1 MGCKDTD
8 FLETA
13 KLFSDFFDI
22 FPTFAAAK
30 QERRMAEVEN
40 KTESGTRRSETPL
53 WQLFLVFSKIG
64 AFTIGGGYAMIS
76 LIQNEIVRRKW
87 LGEEDFSELIT
98 LAQTAPG
105 LLAVNIS
112 IFTGFRLRGVRGSI
126 VATLASILPS
136 FLIILA
142 IAMAFSGFQDNPVVI
157 RIFKGIRPAVV
168 ALILVPMINMAK
180 KSDDRWWKWVLSAA
194 ALALVGFLGVSP
206 IYILLCVIVIFLGIS
221 IYRDRK
227 LKELSGKSK

>member
-1 MGCKDTD
+1 M
-8 FLETA
+8 
-13 KLFSDFFDI
+13 
-22 FPTFAAAK
+22 
-30 QERRMAEVEN
+30 ERLMEN
-40 KTESGTRRSETPL
+40 GQNKEQQSASL
-53 WQLFLVFSKIG
+53 WQLFGVFAKIG

-87 LGEEDFSELIT
+87 LSEDDFSELIT

-112 IFTGFRLRGVRGSI
+112 IFTGFRLRGVKGSI

-142 IAMAFSGFQDNPVVI
+142 IAMAFSGFQDNPIVI
-157 RIFKGIRPAVV
+157 RVFKGIRPVVV
-168 ALILVPMINMAK
+168 ALILVPMINMVR
-180 KSDDRWWKWVLSAA
+180 KSDDTWWKWVLSAVV
-194 ALALVGFLGVSP
+194 LALVGFLGVSP

-221 IYRDRK
+221 AYREKRM
-227 LKELSGKSK
+227 KSENTK

>member
-1 MGCKDTD
+1 M
-8 FLETA
+8 
-13 KLFSDFFDI
+13 
-22 FPTFAAAK
+22 
-30 QERRMAEVEN
+30 
-40 KTESGTRRSETPL
+40 
-53 WQLFLVFSKIG
+53 WQLFGVFAKIG

-87 LGEEDFSELIT
+87 LSEDDFSELIT

-157 RIFKGIRPAVV
+157 RVFRGIRPVVV
-168 ALILVPMINMAK
+168 ALILVPMINMAR
-180 KSDDRWWKWVLSAA
+180 KSDDTWWKWALSSVV
-194 ALALVGFLGVSP
+194 LALVGFLGVSP

-221 IYRDRK
+221 VYREERMK
-227 LKELSGKSK
+227 NTSENTK

>member
-1 MGCKDTD
+1 MEKGQNQDNQ
-8 FLETA
+8 ET
-13 KLFSDFFDI
+13 S
-22 FPTFAAAK
+22 
-30 QERRMAEVEN
+30 
-40 KTESGTRRSETPL
+40 L
-53 WQLFLVFSKIG
+53 WQLFGVFAKIG

-87 LGEEDFSELIT
+87 LSEDDFSELIT

-112 IFTGFRLRGVRGSI
+112 IFTGFRLRGVKGSI

-142 IAMAFSGFQDNPVVI
+142 IAMAFSGFQDNPTVI
-157 RIFKGIRPAVV
+157 RIFKGIRPVVV
-168 ALILVPMINMAK
+168 ALILVPMINMAR
-180 KSDDRWWKWVLSAA
+180 KSDDTWWKWTLSAVV
-194 ALALVGFLGVSP
+194 LALVGFLGVSP

-221 IYRDRK
+221 VYREKRMN
-227 LKELSGKSK
+227 KS

>member
-1 MGCKDTD
+1 MEKGQNQDN
-8 FLETA
+8 
-13 KLFSDFFDI
+13 
-22 FPTFAAAK
+22 
-30 QERRMAEVEN
+30 Q
-40 KTESGTRRSETPL
+40 KTSL
-53 WQLFLVFSKIG
+53 WQIFGVFAKIG

-87 LGEEDFSELIT
+87 LSEDDFSELIT

-112 IFTGFRLRGVRGSI
+112 IFTGFRLRGVKGSI

-142 IAMAFSGFQDNPVVI
+142 IAMAFSGFQDNPIVI
-157 RIFKGIRPAVV
+157 RVFKGIRPVVV
-168 ALILVPMINMAK
+168 ALILVPMINMAR
-180 KSDDRWWKWVLSAA
+180 KSDDTWWKWTLSAVV
-194 ALALVGFLGVSP
+194 LALVGFLGVSP

-221 IYRDRK
+221 VYREKRMN
-227 LKELSGKSK
+227 KS

>member
-1 MGCKDTD
+1 M
-8 FLETA
+8 
-13 KLFSDFFDI
+13 
-22 FPTFAAAK
+22 
-30 QERRMAEVEN
+30 EN
-40 KTESGTRRSETPL
+40 GKNLDNRKTSL
-53 WQLFLVFSKIG
+53 WQIFGVFAKIG

-87 LGEEDFSELIT
+87 LSEDDFSELIT

-112 IFTGFRLRGVRGSI
+112 IFTGFRLRGMKGSI

-142 IAMAFSGFQDNPVVI
+142 IAMAFSGFQDNPIVI
-157 RIFKGIRPAVV
+157 RVFKGIRPVVV
-168 ALILVPMINMAK
+168 ALILVPMINMAR
-180 KSDDRWWKWVLSAA
+180 KSDDTWWKWVLSAVV
-194 ALALVGFLGVSP
+194 LALVGFFGVSP

-221 IYRDRK
+221 VYREKRM
-227 LKELSGKSK
+227 KSEKTK

>member
-1 MGCKDTD
+1 M
-8 FLETA
+8 
-13 KLFSDFFDI
+13 
-22 FPTFAAAK
+22 
-30 QERRMAEVEN
+30 ERLMEN
-40 KTESGTRRSETPL
+40 GQNKEQQSASL
-53 WQLFLVFSKIG
+53 WQLFGVFAKIG

-87 LGEEDFSELIT
+87 LSEDEFSELIT

-112 IFTGFRLRGVRGSI
+112 IFTGFRLRGVKGSI

-142 IAMAFSGFQDNPVVI
+142 IAMAFSGFQDNPIVI
-157 RIFKGIRPAVV
+157 RVFKGIRPVVV
-168 ALILVPMINMAK
+168 ALILVPMINMAR
-180 KSDDRWWKWVLSAA
+180 KSDDTWWKWVLSAVV
-194 ALALVGFLGVSP
+194 LALVGFLGVSP

-221 IYRDRK
+221 VYREKRM
-227 LKELSGKSK
+227 KSENTK

>member
-1 MGCKDTD
+1 MEKGQNQDN
-8 FLETA
+8 
-13 KLFSDFFDI
+13 
-22 FPTFAAAK
+22 
-30 QERRMAEVEN
+30 R
-40 KTESGTRRSETPL
+40 KTSL
-53 WQLFLVFSKIG
+53 WQIFGVFAKIG

-87 LGEEDFSELIT
+87 LSEDDFSELIT

-142 IAMAFSGFQDNPVVI
+142 IAMAFSGFQDNPTVI
-157 RIFKGIRPAVV
+157 RIFKGIRPVVV
-168 ALILVPMINMAK
+168 ALILVPMINMAR
-180 KSDDRWWKWVLSAA
+180 KSDDTWWKWALSAVV
-194 ALALVGFLGVSP
+194 LALVGFLGVSP

-221 IYRDRK
+221 VYREKRM
-227 LKELSGKSK
+227 KSEDTK

>member
-1 MGCKDTD
+1 MRESVTPPATITEKPMDNGQNQNTR
-8 FLETA
+8 ET
-13 KLFSDFFDI
+13 S
-22 FPTFAAAK
+22 
-30 QERRMAEVEN
+30 
-40 KTESGTRRSETPL
+40 L
-53 WQLFLVFSKIG
+53 WQLFGVFAKIG

-87 LGEEDFSELIT
+87 LSEDDFSELIT

-105 LLAVNIS
+105 LLAVNMS

-142 IAMAFSGFQDNPVVI
+142 IAMVFSGFQDNPVVI
-157 RIFKGIRPAVV
+157 RVFKGIRPVVV
-168 ALILVPMINMAK
+168 ALILVPMINMAR
-180 KSDDRWWKWVLSAA
+180 KSDDRWWKWILSAVV
-194 ALALVGFLGVSP
+194 LALVGFLGVSP

-221 IYRDRK
+221 VCREKRMK
-227 LKELSGKSK
+227 KS